1 MAADVKTMKAKTVS
15 GQELSLKVE
24 DGNVTGDKVKLV
36 KTDRG

>member
-1 MAADVKTMKAKTVS
+1 MKAMTVD

-24 DGNVTGDKVKLV
+24 DGNGTGDKVKLV